1 MSHHDSSCPSC
12 GKIFKDHTSIA
23 RHMSQ
28 PRSGC
33 NTWLEDMINS
43 ISPGEDHNMGSADD
57 EAFAGLPCDV
67 SYDLGLG
74 GEENFHYFGA
84 GGEDIPDGNK
94 VHAEPTLA
102 YEDSYTF
109 LGLFDADENSV
120 YQKTN
125 LYYLFSSR
133 QDWQLAAWLLH
144 SGLSMGK
151 IDSFLSLEMIKDLP
165 LSFRST
171 RELCSQAEMLP
182 SGPCWKSQVIHT
194 SHPTKSPVILYWHD
208 PIECIAS
215 IFNHPLF
222 HRHMDLM
229 PRKIYS
235 TAEKLCH
242 VYTRWMSGNDTWDMQ
257 SAIPKGATLLGTI
270 LSSDKTNI
278 TALTGDHVA
287 HPLLISLSNIHMNV
301 HLKSST
307 NSFVLT
313 ALLPVPEFIHKK
325 NRYCFTALMSYIT
338 DTPEAMMLAV
348 IGGKTSPVMMAMY
361 KQFRDAFHHEPQTK
375 SMMIAQLAVVC
386 SCADPDDLE
395 AYFPDPSRFL
405 ILESLH
411 HHKEFF
417 DHDTQ
422 WLIRAVGDSEID
434 FWFSVLQ
441 PITSYR
447 HFYGGI
453 SKLKQVTGRC
463 EQEIQCYIIAISV
476 DAAPPCVITAVR
488 ALMQFRYLIQSPHTV
503 AQKSVS
509 MFVGFHGGVR
519 KVHLPAIFMFPIVWE
534 ADTTV

>member
-1 MSHHDSSCPSC
+1 
-12 GKIFKDHTSIA
+12 
-23 RHMSQ
+23 MSQ

-57 EAFAGLPCDV
+57 EDFTGLPCDV

-74 GEENFHYFGA
+74 GKENFHYFGA

-94 VHAEPTLA
+94 VH
-102 YEDSYTF
+102 
-109 LGLFDADENSV
+109 
-120 YQKTN
+120 
-125 LYYLFSSR
+125 
-133 QDWQLAAWLLH
+133 AAWLLH

-194 SHPTKSPVILYWHD
+194 SHPTKSPVILYWRD

-242 VYTRWMSGNDTWDMQ
+242 VYTGWMSGNVTWDMQ

-278 TALTGDHVA
+278 TALTGDHVT

-313 ALLPVPEFIHKK
+313 ALLPVPKFIHKK

-386 SCADPDDLE
+386 SRADPNDLE
-395 AYFPDPSRFL
+395 AYF
-405 ILESLH
+405 
-411 HHKEFF
+411 HKAHKF
-417 DHDTQ
+417 
-422 WLIRAVGDSEID
+422 
-434 FWFSVLQ
+434 
-441 PITSYR
+441 
-447 HFYGGI
+447 
-453 SKLKQVTGRC
+453 
-463 EQEIQCYIIAISV
+463 
-476 DAAPPCVITAVR
+476 
-488 ALMQFRYLIQSPHTV
+488 
-503 AQKSVS
+503 
-509 MFVGFHGGVR
+509 
-519 KVHLPAIFMFPIVWE
+519 
-534 ADTTV
+534 